1 VFVSN
6 GLVHDQM
13 LEVFATVLAERAT

>member
-1 VFVSN
+1 VFVSH

-13 LEVFATVLAERAT
+13 LEVFAAVLAQFAT